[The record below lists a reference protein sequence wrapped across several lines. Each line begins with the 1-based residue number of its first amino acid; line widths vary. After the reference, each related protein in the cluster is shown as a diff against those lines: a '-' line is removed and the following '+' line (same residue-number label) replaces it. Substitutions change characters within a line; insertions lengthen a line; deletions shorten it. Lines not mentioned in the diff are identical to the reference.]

1 MKCCSLMVTDSDCII
16 LPTNMRDRT
25 QVTTTTMLREKR
37 RRATSTTN
45 DDAVRKD
52 ETKRRERRR
61 RKDEKSKTKEIRRI
75 KKIPEVHHRR
85 EADKGRHRLSS
96 ASIGHIACVADCLC
110 CACLVYRPCR
120 SYCFCK
126 NWRQLLVNDENAW
139 LELGQSPIRTSSR
152 PAVYAFHW
160 LIFKKDGDRTN
171 RRQLRF

>member
-25 QVTTTTMLREKR
+25 QVTTTTTTLREKR

-61 RKDEKSKTKEIRRI
+61 RKDEKSKTKKIRRI

-85 EADKGRHRLSS
+85 EADKGTFEK
-96 ASIGHIACVADCLC
+96 AQAVECEYWPYCLC
-110 CACLVYRPCR
+110 RR
-120 SYCFCK
+120 
-126 NWRQLLVNDENAW
+126 LLV
-139 LELGQSPIRTSSR
+139 LCLSRISPML
-152 PAVYAFHW
+152 FM
-160 LIFKKDGDRTN
+160 L
-171 RRQLRF
+171 LL